1 MILRAPT
8 PEELPGLSDLCLRSQ
23 ASWGYD
29 GKMLQAFRKSLTL
42 KPEELETDA
51 LMVAEDKRGVAGMV
65 QLSMNTETLAQV
77 KKLYVA
83 PDRLGEG
90 TGKLLYVWAC
100 RTAQNND
107 AEDLLIVSDPQAAG
121 FYEHMGAVRID
132 KTEPSPIP
140 GRALPCLIHKL
151 QTPT

>member
-8 PEELPGLSDLCLRSQ
+8 PEELPGLSDMCLRSQ

-29 GKMLQAFRKSLTL
+29 GKMLNTFRQDLTL
-42 KPEELETDA
+42 NPEELETDA

-65 QLSMNTETLAQV
+65 QLSMNTDTLAQV

-83 PDRLGEG
+83 PNRLGEG
-90 TGKLLYVWAC
+90 TGKMMYVWAC
-100 RTAQNND
+100 RTAQENG

-121 FYEHMGAVRID
+121 FYEHMGAVLIE

-140 GRALPCLIHKL
+140 GRTLPCLIHKL
-151 QTPT
+151 RAQA